1 MDIDEV
7 FKAALACLELGI
19 LEPRAQI
26 LGGVVIF
33 DLEGFGLQQAWQ
45 VTPSVAT
52 KVLDLMGVSIK
63 ILNSIFITASIF
75 HYLINVCCL
84 ISFLS
89 EGKFSYENCRYT
101 CYQYF
106 LGF

>member
-1 MDIDEV
+1 MNYTNYFFILICAGCWNPSEVDIDEV

-45 VTPSVAT
+45 VTPGVAT
-52 KVLDLMGVSIK
+52 KVLDLMGVSAD
-63 ILNSIFITASIF
+63 L
-75 HYLINVCCL
+75 
-84 ISFLS
+84 FL
-89 EGKFSYENCRYT
+89 KLC
-101 CYQYF
+101 
-106 LGF
+106 

>member
-1 MDIDEV
+1 MSVWLMPSQVDAQPYSILVISFFLSLNVYEFCLGCWNPSEVDIEEV

-45 VTPSVAT
+45 VTPGVAT
-52 KVLDLMGVSIK
+52 KVLDLMGVSTK
-63 ILNSIFITASIF
+63 IA
-75 HYLINVCCL
+75 
-84 ISFLS
+84 
-89 EGKFSYENCRYT
+89 EDR
-101 CYQYF
+101 
-106 LGF
+106 